1 MRKIIVIAHIVGLFI
16 APSIV
21 TADQTIIEVIQLKHR
36 TTNEIIPLIDPF
48 LDKRGALSGMQGKLI
63 IRTTP
68 ENLRQIRQLLNEI
81 DNGPRRLI
89 ITVKQ
94 NVDGVTA
101 RNLLMLSGSISKEGT
116 QVKIAGRTGKRG
128 LTSKNSFGND
138 NLNAQVYNNQH
149 LERDHNTQRIQ
160 VVDGG
165 HALIH
170 IGKSLPIPL
179 RNIIHTPQGTRVI
192 ESTQFRDATIGF
204 IVIPSIRGNNVT
216 LEVSPQRNTPDYQL
230 PGAINVQQINT
241 SVSGKLGEWMNL
253 GNMERNRSS
262 QSFSPDSPYNER
274 VTSEQR
280 MVLIKAE
287 EIY

>member
-1 MRKIIVIAHIVGLFI
+1 MRKLIVIANIIGLFI

-21 TADQTIIEVIQLKHR
+21 AADQTILEVIQLKHR

-48 LDKRGALSGMQGKLI
+48 LDEQGALSGIRGKLI

-68 ENLRQIRQLLNEI
+68 ENLQEIKQILNEM
-81 DNGPRRLI
+81 DSAPRRLI

-94 NVDGVTA
+94 DVDRATA
-101 RNLLMLSGSISKEGT
+101 RKLLKLSGDIRKEEA
-116 QVKIAGRTGKRG
+116 QVKIAGRTGNRG
-128 LTSKNSFGND
+128 LVSKNNYGND
-138 NLNAQVYNNQH
+138 SLKVQVFNNQN
-149 LERDHNTQRIQ
+149 LERDNNMQHVQ
-160 VVDGG
+160 VLDGG

-204 IVIPSIRGNNVT
+204 IVAPSINGNNVT
-216 LEVSPQRNTPDYQL
+216 LEVSPQRNTPNHQL
-230 PGAINVQQINT
+230 PEAINIQEINT

-253 GNMERNRSS
+253 GNMERNRSN
-262 QSFSPDSPYNER
+262 QSFSPNSPHNER
-274 VTSEQR
+274 IISEHR
-280 MVLIKAE
+280 TVLIKVE
-287 EIY
+287 EIH